1 LIFHGHN
8 VVSAVSE
15 SERKP
20 PNAKSANAWRIVDT
34 ICGSVIDSDVED
46 ATANGGGRGG
56 ASKWEEGAWTIK
68 FSALCPLVAAKVSAG
83 FNCSTT
89 STRSRSEKDGDETDE
104 EDVADILPR
113 LLLILLPK
121 NVLVLVLVLVL
132 VVVVPTALC
141 SNWPLECI
149 IPSTPLAAIDRRLR
163 PTFRAFRN
171 KERAKA
177 TTARGGVFLLALRD
191 IKHKSSSGRNEVFYG
206 VN

>member
-34 ICGSVIDSDVED
+34 ICGSVIESDVED

-56 ASKWEEGAWTIK
+56 ASKWEEGAWTIQ

-113 LLLILLPK
+113 LFLILLPK
-121 NVLVLVLVLVL
+121 NVLVFVLVLLL

-149 IPSTPLAAIDRRLR
+149 IPSTPLAAMIVASVRLFAR
-163 PTFRAFRN
+163 FETR
-171 KERAKA
+171 KERKQRRRAWGGLFARASRYKA
-177 TTARGGVFLLALRD
+177 Q
-191 IKHKSSSGRNEVFYG
+191 K
-206 VN
+206 